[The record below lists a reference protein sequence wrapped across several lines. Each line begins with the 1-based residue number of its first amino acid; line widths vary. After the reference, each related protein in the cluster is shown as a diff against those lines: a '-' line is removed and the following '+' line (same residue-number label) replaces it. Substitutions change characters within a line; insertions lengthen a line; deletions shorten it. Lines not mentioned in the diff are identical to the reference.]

1 MAPAAKID
9 FVAFGLTTLRVV
21 LPQVKQA
28 PVGRLLVS
36 DSRIKKTTLSG
47 GLFLWLPLLDSLRT
61 HKEEM
66 KVLES
71 QLHYLKEV
79 NPYLFA
85 YH

>member
-47 GLFLWLPLLDSLRT
+47 GLFLWLRLPDSNRR
-61 HKEEM
+61 
-66 KVLES
+66 
-71 QLHYLKEV
+71 
-79 NPYLFA
+79 PIG
-85 YH
+85 